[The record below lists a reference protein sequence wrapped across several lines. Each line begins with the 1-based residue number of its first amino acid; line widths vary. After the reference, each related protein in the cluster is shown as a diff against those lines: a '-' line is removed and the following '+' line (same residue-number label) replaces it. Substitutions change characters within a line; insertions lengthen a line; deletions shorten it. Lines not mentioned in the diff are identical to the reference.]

1 MVAPFSLLRCGIP
14 FVGVPSHDIGLS
26 TTFRPI
32 PLQRGK
38 TASAWQYSALAYA
51 PLLLAAWL
59 PFQASAQ
66 DRDAAIRRYTPP
78 LRIEWEL
85 AVLTDGKQTDK
96 LSGNTAVG
104 QSATVT
110 RHWDVQHTVGCE
122 GAQTQPVPF
131 SRTVTLSPLGVDS
144 HQVIGFSVDTQETID
159 DDPPQTVRSDVCAL
173 PPTRRIITAHH
184 PEWDLGPGQT
194 VSWTIVPKHP
204 TLVYQLTA
212 HVVGAG
218 AVPASASASAS
229 ASAPATASSPS
240 GAASQPGAQ

>member
-1 MVAPFSLLRCGIP
+1 MPLRYG
-14 FVGVPSHDIGLS
+14 
-26 TTFRPI
+26 RA
-32 PLQRGK
+32 
-38 TASAWQYSALAYA
+38 ASARRHLALAYA

-59 PFQASAQ
+59 PLQASAQ
-66 DRDAAIRRYTPP
+66 DRDAAVRRYTPP
-78 LRIEWEL
+78 PRIEWEL
-85 AVLTDGKQTDK
+85 TVLTDGKQTDK

-159 DDPPQTVRSDVCAL
+159 EDTPQTVRSDGCAL
-173 PPTRRIITAHH
+173 PPTPRIITAHH

-212 HVVGAG
+212 HVVGATSGTAG
-218 AVPASASASAS
+218 ASDAATAAPASGAETNATSGAASAP
-229 ASAPATASSPS
+229 APATASSPS
-240 GAASQPGAQ
+240 GAASQPGAR